1 MALLVYL
8 GRLLASVVPTLL
20 FISIVTF
27 GLMRFVP
34 GDPIDV
40 MYGAERPDPAIRA
53 VVAQKLGLDEP
64 VPAQYARWM
73 GRALV
78 GDFGLSYRSNQP
90 VMSLVAQRLP
100 ATLLLVGAA
109 IGLTV
114 LIAIPLGVIAAVR
127 RDSLVDL
134 AGMAAALVSL
144 SVPPFVSGLVL
155 VLLFSIAVHLLPPMG
170 TPAAQTGPLAW
181 LPYLVLPTV
190 TLAATLVGIVLRLT
204 RSTVLEELARD
215 YVVTARAKGLVEQV
229 VLARHVLK
237 NALLPVVTLIGLQ
250 LSYLIGGT
258 VIVEIVFAWPGIG
271 SLAVEAILGRDYP
284 IVQALVLLI
293 ATLVVAISLLVDLS
307 YSVLD
312 PRVRFA

>member
-1 MALLVYL
+1 MALLLYL
-8 GRLLASVVPTLL
+8 GRRLVAVLLTLL
-20 FISIVTF
+20 FVSIVTF
-27 GLMRFVP
+27 VLMRFVP

-40 MYGAERPDPAIRA
+40 MYGTERPDPALRA
-53 VVAQKLGLDEP
+53 AVAQKLGLDQP

-78 GDFGLSYRSNQP
+78 GDFGFSYRSNQP
-90 VMSLVAQRLP
+90 VMALVAQRLP
-100 ATLLLVGAA
+100 ASLLLVAAA

-114 LIAIPLGVIAAVR
+114 LIAIPVGVLAAVR
-127 RDSLVDL
+127 RDSWVDL
-134 AGMAAALVSL
+134 GGMIAALVSL
-144 SVPPFVSGLVL
+144 SVPPFVSGLLL
-155 VLLFSIAVHLLPPMG
+155 VLLFSIALHLLPPMG

-181 LPYLVLPTV
+181 LLYLVLPTI

-204 RSTVLEELARD
+204 RSTVLEELTRD

-229 VLARHVLK
+229 VLLRHVLK

-271 SLAVEAILGRDYP
+271 SLVVDAILARDYP

-312 PRVRFA
+312 PRVRLA

>member
-1 MALLVYL
+1 MVLLVYL
-8 GRLLASVVPTLL
+8 GRRLAAVVLTLL

-53 VVAQKLGLDEP
+53 MVAQKLGLDEP

-73 GRALV
+73 GRALI
-78 GDFGLSYRSNQP
+78 GDFGFSYRSNQP
-90 VMSLVAQRLP
+90 VMALVAQRLP
-100 ATLLLVGAA
+100 ASLLLVVAA

-114 LIAIPLGVIAAVR
+114 VIAIPLGVLAAVR
-127 RDSLVDL
+127 RDSWVDL
-134 AGMAAALVSL
+134 GGMAAALVSL
-144 SVPPFVSGLVL
+144 SVPPFVSGLLL
-155 VLLFSIAVHLLPPMG
+155 VLLFSIAWHALPPMG

-181 LPYLVLPTV
+181 LAYLVLPTV
-190 TLAATLVGIVLRLT
+190 TLAATLVGVVLRLT
-204 RSTVLEELARD
+204 RSTVLEELARE

-229 VLARHVLK
+229 VLVRHVLK

-271 SLAVEAILGRDYP
+271 SLAVDAILGRDYP

-293 ATLVVAISLLVDLS
+293 ATMVVAVSLLVDLS

>member
-1 MALLVYL
+1 M
-8 GRLLASVVPTLL
+8 
-20 FISIVTF
+20 
-27 GLMRFVP
+27 
-34 GDPIDV
+34 
-40 MYGAERPDPAIRA
+40 
-53 VVAQKLGLDEP
+53 VAQKLGLDEP

-78 GDFGLSYRSNQP
+78 GDFGYSYRSNQP
-90 VMSLVAQRLP
+90 VMALVAGRLP
-100 ATLLLVGAA
+100 ASLLLVAAA

-114 LIAIPLGVIAAVR
+114 LIAIPLGVLAAVR
-127 RDSLVDL
+127 RDSWVDL
-134 AGMAAALVSL
+134 GGMAAALVSL
-144 SVPPFVSGLVL
+144 SVPPFVSGLLL
-155 VLLFSIAVHLLPPMG
+155 VLLFSIAFHLLPPMG
-170 TPAAQTGPLAW
+170 TPAAQSGPLAW
-181 LPYLVLPTV
+181 LAYLVLPTV
-190 TLAATLVGIVLRLT
+190 TLAATLVGVVLRLT
-204 RSTVLEELARD
+204 RSTVLEELARE

-229 VLARHVLK
+229 VLVRHVLK

-271 SLAVEAILGRDYP
+271 SLAVDAILGRDYP

-293 ATLVVAISLLVDLS
+293 ATMVVAISLLVDLS

>member
-1 MALLVYL
+1 MVLLVYL
-8 GRLLASVVPTLL
+8 GRRLAAVVLTLV
-20 FISIVTF
+20 FISMVTF

-53 VVAQKLGLDEP
+53 LVAQKLGLNEP
-64 VPAQYARWM
+64 VPVQYVRWM

-78 GDFGLSYRSNQP
+78 GDFGFSYRSNQP
-90 VMSLVAQRLP
+90 VMALVAQRLP
-100 ATLLLVGAA
+100 ASLLLVAAA
-109 IGLTV
+109 ISQTV
-114 LIAIPLGVIAAVR
+114 LIAIPLGVLSAVR
-127 RDSLVDL
+127 RDSWVDL
-134 AGMAAALVSL
+134 GGMAAALVSL
-144 SVPPFVSGLVL
+144 SMPPFVSGLLL
-155 VLLFSIAVHLLPPMG
+155 VLLFAIALHLLPPMG
-170 TPAAQTGPLAW
+170 TPAAQSGPLAW
-181 LPYLVLPTV
+181 LAYLVLPTV
-190 TLAATLVGIVLRLT
+190 TLAATLVGVVLRLT
-204 RSTVLEELARD
+204 RSTVLEELTRD
-215 YVVTARAKGLVEQV
+215 YVRTARAKGLVEQV
-229 VLARHVLK
+229 VLLRHVLK

-271 SLAVEAILGRDYP
+271 SLAVDAILGRDYP

-293 ATLVVAISLLVDLS
+293 ATLVVAVSLLVDLS

>member
-1 MALLVYL
+1 MVLLAYL
-8 GRLLASVVPTLL
+8 GRRLTAVALTLL

-53 VVAQKLGLDEP
+53 VVAQKLGLNEP
-64 VPAQYARWM
+64 VPVQYVRWM

-78 GDFGLSYRSNQP
+78 GDFGFSYRSNQP
-90 VMSLVAQRLP
+90 VIALVAQRLP
-100 ATLLLVGAA
+100 ATLLLVAAA

-114 LIAIPLGVIAAVR
+114 LIAIPLGVLAAVR
-127 RDSLVDL
+127 RDSWVDL
-134 AGMAAALVSL
+134 GGMAAALVSL
-144 SVPPFVSGLVL
+144 SVPPFVSGLLL
-155 VLLFSIAVHLLPPMG
+155 VLLFSIAWHVLPPMG

-181 LPYLVLPTV
+181 LAYLVLPTV
-190 TLAATLVGIVLRLT
+190 TLAATLVGVVLRLT
-204 RSTVLEELARD
+204 RSTVLEELARE

-229 VLARHVLK
+229 VLVRHVLK

-271 SLAVEAILGRDYP
+271 SLAVDAILGRDYP

-293 ATLVVAISLLVDLS
+293 ATMVVAISLLVDLS